1 MNLKKIIK
9 NNTLIKWIKIIL
21 GYLYFGFLH
30 IICSFCKI
38 KNNKIVVCSFYGKGY
53 SDNPKYI
60 VEELLNR
67 NLNVDIVWL
76 LDNPSMYILPN
87 KIRKIRIFSI
97 KSVYELLTAKVWI
110 DNCRK
115 YFFYNIFKPNGTIYI
130 QTWHGGIGLKRA
142 EKEVE
147 NHLAKS
153 YIYSAKHD
161 SKMIDY
167 FLSGSKLQ
175 SKDIKENFWYKGKI
189 EEFGLPRNDQL
200 INKQNWLKEKVYS
213 FYKLNSYTK
222 ICLIAPTF
230 RKGNVQA
237 GFVDFGSLKKTLKEK
252 FDGEWIIFL
261 RLHPNIRDTEI
272 ELPDYVVNASFYED
286 SQELLCAADILITDY
301 SSIMFDMML
310 CNKPVF
316 IYADDINEYRKDRNF
331 KFRFEEL
338 PFVCAESN
346 EELIKNIER
355 FNREIYLQN
364 LSKFR
369 RKVVLYENGNAS
381 DKIVTKISEIINE
394 KISPME

>member
-9 NNTLIKWIKIIL
+9 NNTLIKWIIIIL

-153 YIYSAKHD
+153 Y
-161 SKMIDY
+161 
-167 FLSGSKLQ
+167 
-175 SKDIKENFWYKGKI
+175 
-189 EEFGLPRNDQL
+189 
-200 INKQNWLKEKVYS
+200 
-213 FYKLNSYTK
+213 
-222 ICLIAPTF
+222 C
-230 RKGNVQA
+230 
-237 GFVDFGSLKKTLKEK
+237 
-252 FDGEWIIFL
+252 
-261 RLHPNIRDTEI
+261 
-272 ELPDYVVNASFYED
+272 
-286 SQELLCAADILITDY
+286 
-301 SSIMFDMML
+301 
-310 CNKPVF
+310 
-316 IYADDINEYRKDRNF
+316 
-331 KFRFEEL
+331 
-338 PFVCAESN
+338 
-346 EELIKNIER
+346 
-355 FNREIYLQN
+355 
-364 LSKFR
+364 
-369 RKVVLYENGNAS
+369 
-381 DKIVTKISEIINE
+381 
-394 KISPME
+394 